1 MTLQAPALRIRAAE
15 CTDLPALIALDS
27 VAAHDP
33 RRAVQIGQWLA
44 DGHMHVAELDGTLAG
59 YRVQHRHFFGEAF
72 IEMLTVAA
80 PLRGYGIGSALL
92 LHATSC
98 SAGARLFTSTNQSNT
113 SMQRLLA
120 AAGFVQC
127 GIVHGLDEGDPELIY
142 RFAADDARQGATFA
156 SSSAI
161 NAGSMQR

>member
-1 MTLQAPALRIRAAE
+1 MTLQAPALRIRAAV

-27 VAAHDP
+27 VAADDP

-44 DGHMHVAELDGTLAG
+44 DGHMHVAELDDTLAG

-72 IEMLTVAA
+72 IEMLMVAA
-80 PLRGYGIGSALL
+80 PLRGHGIGRALL
-92 LHATSC
+92 LHAVSC
-98 SAGARLFTSTNQSNT
+98 SAGARLFSSTNQSNT

-142 RFAADDARQGATFA
+142 RFATDDVR
-156 SSSAI
+156 
-161 NAGSMQR
+161 

>member
-1 MTLQAPALRIRAAE
+1 MTLQAPALRIRAAA

-27 VAAHDP
+27 VAADDP

-72 IEMLTVAA
+72 IEMLMVAA

-142 RFAADDARQGATFA
+142 CFAADDAR
-156 SSSAI
+156 
-161 NAGSMQR
+161 

>member
-1 MTLQAPALRIRAAE
+1 MTRQAPALQIRAAA

-72 IEMLTVAA
+72 IEMLMVAP

-127 GIVHGLDEGDPELIY
+127 GIVHGLDEDDPELIY
-142 RFAADDARQGATFA
+142 RFATDDVR
-156 SSSAI
+156 
-161 NAGSMQR
+161 

>member
-1 MTLQAPALRIRAAE
+1 MTLQAPPLRIREAE

-27 VAAHDP
+27 VAADDP

-72 IEMLTVAA
+72 IEMLMVAA
-80 PLRGYGIGSALL
+80 PLRGHGVGRALL
-92 LHATSC
+92 LHATSR
-98 SAGARLFTSTNQSNT
+98 SAGARLFTSTNQSNA

-120 AAGFVQC
+120 AAVFAQC

-142 RFAADDARQGATFA
+142 RFAADDAR
-156 SSSAI
+156 
-161 NAGSMQR
+161 

>member
-1 MTLQAPALRIRAAE
+1 MTLQAPPLRIREAE

-72 IEMLTVAA
+72 IEMLMVAA
-80 PLRGYGIGSALL
+80 PLRGHGVGRALL
-92 LHATSC
+92 LHATSR

-113 SMQRLLA
+113 NMQRLLA

-127 GIVHGLDEGDPELIY
+127 GIVHGLDEDDPELIY
-142 RFAADDARQGATFA
+142 RFTADDAR
-156 SSSAI
+156 
-161 NAGSMQR
+161 

>member
-1 MTLQAPALRIRAAE
+1 MNVRAPAVRIRAAV

-27 VAAHDP
+27 VVADDP

-44 DGHMHVAELDGTLAG
+44 DGHMHVAELDDTLAG

-72 IEMLTVAA
+72 IEMLMVAA
-80 PLRGYGIGSALL
+80 PLRGHGVGSALL

-98 SAGARLFTSTNQSNT
+98 SAGARLFTSTNQSNAN
-113 SMQRLLA
+113 MQRLLA
-120 AAGFVQC
+120 AAGFQQC

-142 RFAADDARQGATFA
+142 RFATDDVR
-156 SSSAI
+156 
-161 NAGSMQR
+161 